1 MTKGKSN
8 KHVEPQPTGPCSK
21 CGAPMEPGHDPLRI
35 RGLFCGCTIWSGVRY
50 TMSIDE
56 ARQQR
61 AMLLLDTKEAIQEL
75 AELIERATR
84 IGQEIAQFGKWLAED
99 AARKI
104 YVRDQEQYGLPVER
118 LDDKYS
124 TSVEF
129 QQALSLA
136 DAIRVATKKVADL
149 ERRKRDIGL

>member
-1 MTKGKSN
+1 
-8 KHVEPQPTGPCSK
+8 
-21 CGAPMEPGHDPLRI
+21 
-35 RGLFCGCTIWSGVRY
+35 
-50 TMSIDE
+50 
-56 ARQQR
+56 
-61 AMLLLDTKEAIQEL
+61 MLLLETKEAIQEL

-104 YVRDQEQYGLPVER
+104 YVRDQEQYGLPVDR

-124 TSVEF
+124 KSVEF

-136 DAIRVATKKVADL
+136 DAIRMATKKVADL
-149 ERRKRDIGL
+149 ERRKRDIGLS